1 MGQDN
6 DGAVR
11 PPTLFVA
18 CAETSCMTDEK
29 RERERNREKAHA
41 FSNFSFLGGACVTS
55 ASSISL

>member
-29 RERERNREKAHA
+29 RERERETERRLMRFRIFH
-41 FSNFSFLGGACVTS
+41 FSVVRV
-55 ASSISL
+55 